1 MNKLINLTKKIRYS
15 VCKMSHHAS
24 AAHLG
29 SSLSCVDILVTIFF
43 SGIFKFNQKKILLGD
58 KFILSKGHAASA
70 LYSVLAHKNYFSKK
84 QLLKYGK
91 NNSYFE
97 EHPNSKIN
105 GIICSTGSL
114 GHGLSF
120 GIGLAISDKLKKKK
134 NKTVILMSDGECN
147 EGTVWEAASFASA
160 QNLSNII
167 VLIDHNKWQATGRT
181 SEITGGNLIDKWL
194 AFGWHTFDIDGNNV
208 NALKNV
214 LKKAKKSKKP
224 VAIIANTIK
233 GKGIHFMED
242 DNNWHYRI
250 PSIEELNKIKILLN
264 Q

>member
-15 VCKMSHHAS
+15 VCKMSHNG

-43 SGIFKFNQKKILLGD
+43 SGIFKFNQKKILLRD

-70 LYSVLAHKNYFSKK
+70 LYSVLAYKNYFSKK

-91 NNSYFE
+91 NSSYFE

-105 GIICSTGSL
+105 GVICSTGSL

-120 GIGLAISDKLKKKK
+120 GIGLAISDKLKKK
-134 NKTVILMSDGECN
+134 NYKTVILMSDGECN

-208 NALKNV
+208 NDLKNV

-250 PSIEELNKIKILLN
+250 PNIEELNKIKILLN

>member
-1 MNKLINLTKKIRYS
+1 
-15 VCKMSHHAS
+15 
-24 AAHLG
+24 
-29 SSLSCVDILVTIFF
+29 
-43 SGIFKFNQKKILLGD
+43 
-58 KFILSKGHAASA
+58 
-70 LYSVLAHKNYFSKK
+70 
-84 QLLKYGK
+84 
-91 NNSYFE
+91 
-97 EHPNSKIN
+97 
-105 GIICSTGSL
+105 
-114 GHGLSF
+114 
-120 GIGLAISDKLKKKK
+120 
-134 NKTVILMSDGECN
+134 MSDGECN

>member
-58 KFILSKGHAASA
+58 KFILSKGHAAAA

-105 GIICSTGSL
+105 GVICSTGSL

-134 NKTVILMSDGECN
+134 NKTLILMSDGECN

-208 NALKNV
+208 NDLKNV

-250 PSIEELNKIKILLN
+250 PNIEELNKIKILLN